1 MKTVVQ
7 QSLPPATPRYILRGH
22 ASPIQALHFCA
33 RNARLVSADADG
45 WVVVWDMT
53 TKRPRAVW
61 RAHEG
66 AVLEVK
72 GFEINDGGFEIFT

>member
-1 MKTVVQ
+1 
-7 QSLPPATPRYILRGH
+7 
-22 ASPIQALHFCA
+22 
-33 RNARLVSADADG
+33 
-45 WVVVWDMT
+45 MT